1 MKKLITAGVDEV
13 GRGCL
18 AGPVVSAAVILKKG
32 INLKLLKD
40 SKKITFRKREN
51 ISEHIKE
58 NSYFAIGLATVEE
71 ILKLNILHA
80 SLLSMK
86 RAINQLMIKPD
97 ITLIDGNFAPADI
110 KNYRTIING
119 DEKVKAISAAS
130 IIAKVYRD
138 RLMIKLSKKFSNYA
152 WDRNFGYGTK
162 AHLKGLKKFGITA
175 HHRKGFKPVHKI
187 LSK

>member
-40 SKKITFRKREN
+40 SKKITFKKREN

-58 NSYFAIGLATVEE
+58 NSYFAFGIATVEE

-86 RAINQLMIKPD
+86 RAINQLVIKPD
-97 ITLIDGNFAPADI
+97 LTLIDGNFAPTGI
-110 KNYRTIING
+110 KNYKTIVNG

-138 RLMIKLSKKFSNYA
+138 RLMIKLSKKFSDYA

-187 LSK
+187 LSS

>member
-1 MKKLITAGVDEV
+1 MSSEASS
-13 GRGCL
+13 CL
-18 AGPVVSAAVILKKG
+18 GSCYFGG

-40 SKKITFRKREN
+40 SKKITFKKREN
-51 ISEHIKE
+51 IFEHIKQ
-58 NSYFAIGLATVEE
+58 NSYFAIGIASVEE

-86 RAINQLMIKPD
+86 RAINQLTIKPD
-97 ITLIDGNFAPADI
+97 ITLIDGNYAPAGI
-110 KNYRTIING
+110 KNYKTIVNG

-138 RLMIKLSKKFSNYA
+138 RLMIKLSEKFSNYA

-162 AHLKGLKKFGITA
+162 GPFKGSKKIWYNLPIIEKVLNQYTRYCRVRISNTRETLFLK
-175 HHRKGFKPVHKI
+175 
-187 LSK
+187 